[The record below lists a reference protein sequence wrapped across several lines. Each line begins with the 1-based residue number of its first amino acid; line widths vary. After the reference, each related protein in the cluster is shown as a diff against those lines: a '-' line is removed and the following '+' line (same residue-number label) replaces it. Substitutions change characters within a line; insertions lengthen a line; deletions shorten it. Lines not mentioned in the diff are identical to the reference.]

1 MLYARSLL
9 RRAQFSIHNGGYV
22 ILRRYCIVQS
32 SDEEDVGLKA
42 GSAGQERHR
51 YKKGRVFVSASEIAN
66 LINANPHVSV
76 GDAVERLWE
85 RNNSRKFKEALDRN
99 KLQSFTQEE
108 RLKELGV
115 FELATSVIETEEP
128 EEYEQQLRKTLR
140 RATTI
145 QDRTV
150 IKDFINTSR
159 GIKQE
164 KTTFESLK
172 QKHPSAK
179 LNTDSNLYQKTISI
193 PDAEIEY
200 MISGYIDGV
209 ELNNQRIIE
218 IKNRQ
223 SRLFNHVPLY
233 EQVQCQAYLFL
244 TGLAVCEHT
253 ESFRGIMQS
262 TTLHY
267 EPIFWNHVIERLNK
281 VILAF
286 DRLLKDT
293 TVQDNFL
300 QTRQLFV
307 TAQESSA
314 KKRSVNSS
322 KRSKRSSIYEMKEA
336 VEETNGNT
344 EVLGK

>member
-1 MLYARSLL
+1 MLYARCLL
-9 RRAQFSIHNGGYV
+9 RQGQFSIHNGGYV
-22 ILRRYCIVQS
+22 LVRRYCVVQT
-32 SDEEDVGLKA
+32 SDKEDVALKA

-51 YKKGRVFVSASEIAN
+51 YKKGRVFVGASEIAN

-76 GDAVERLWE
+76 GDSVERLWE
-85 RNNSRKFKEALDRN
+85 RNNSRKFKEALARN

-115 FELATSVIETEEP
+115 FELATSVVETEDSK
-128 EEYEQQLRKTLR
+128 EYEQQLMKTLK

-150 IKDFINTSR
+150 IKDFINASR

-164 KTTFESLK
+164 RITFESLK

-179 LNTDSNLYQKTISI
+179 LNTDGNLYQKTINI
-193 PDAEIEY
+193 PDTEIEY

-218 IKNRQ
+218 IKSRQ
-223 SRLFNHVPLY
+223 NRLFNHVPLY

-244 TGLAVCEHT
+244 TGLTVCEHT
-253 ESFRGIMQS
+253 ESFRGILQS

-286 DRLLKDT
+286 DRLLKDVT
-293 TVQDNFL
+293 LQDNFL
-300 QTRQLFV
+300 RTRRLV
-307 TAQESSA
+307 AITQEASTKKGSA
-314 KKRSVNSS
+314 KLS
-322 KRSKRSSIYEMKEA
+322 KRFKRSSIYEAKET
-336 VEETNGNT
+336 VEEKNENT